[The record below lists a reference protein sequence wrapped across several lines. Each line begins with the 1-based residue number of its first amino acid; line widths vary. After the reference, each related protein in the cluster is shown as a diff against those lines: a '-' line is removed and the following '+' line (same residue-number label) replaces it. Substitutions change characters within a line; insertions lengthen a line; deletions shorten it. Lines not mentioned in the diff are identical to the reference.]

1 VSLSAHGDW
10 HTLETTSNIVYQL
23 KLVTKRG
30 KIASASAGV
39 AESADAADLKSPSAL
54 IDA

>member
-23 KLVTKRG
+23 KVVTKSG
-30 KIASASAGV
+30 KIASDRGRGGGIGRRSG
-39 AESADAADLKSPSAL
+39 LKIAIR
-54 IDA
+54 ID